1 MATPATPV
9 ISMPIV
15 AFVPTMS
22 VPPSSIPTTFV
33 VAMSIHR
40 VIPPVPAIAVV
51 SWIRT
56 VSVVMPI
63 AAVVN
68 TANGRIAGSRRRLH
82 GPFNSRQTVYWHCA
96 GRGCSNKQDRQSG
109 DQQPRLASSE
119 TTHNNNSS
127 YLPLPHKHL
136 EPRRRAWLKMTTPD
150 RLVTGDWSRPHR
162 Q

>member
-1 MATPATPV
+1 
-9 ISMPIV
+9 MPIV

-51 SWIRT
+51 PSIRT
-56 VSVVMPI
+56 VSVVMTI

-68 TANGRIAGSRRRLH
+68 TANGRIACSRQRLH
-82 GPFNSRQTVYWHCA
+82 GPFNSRQTVYWYCA
-96 GRGCSNKQDRQSG
+96 GRGCSDKKDRQSG
-109 DQQPRLASSE
+109 DQRPRLATSE

-127 YLPLPHKHL
+127 YLPLPLKDH
-136 EPRRRAWLKMTTPD
+136 EPRRRSWLNMTPPD
-150 RLVTGDWSRPHR
+150 SLVTRLDHSVNDNS
-162 Q
+162 QS